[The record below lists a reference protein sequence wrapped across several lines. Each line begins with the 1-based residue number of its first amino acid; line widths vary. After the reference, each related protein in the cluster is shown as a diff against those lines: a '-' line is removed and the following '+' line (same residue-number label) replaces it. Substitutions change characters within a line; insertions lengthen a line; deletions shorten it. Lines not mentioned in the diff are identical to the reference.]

1 MISPARKISP
11 DFANDGIAHHLFRR
25 RQTMGIK
32 ATTLVAAF
40 VISLVS
46 TISQAQEFSAD
57 VVYLDTDRN
66 STANVST
73 THPSSKLYVSK
84 DKIRLETNGLTGTI
98 LLADRGEHTVVALQP
113 KKKAYRPLA
122 SGPSEYFRVDNAD
135 DACPSWQ
142 SFAEQK
148 IACEKVGPEV
158 INGRETVKYQN
169 KNMVEGA
176 VTAVW
181 VDKALK
187 FVIKWQAT
195 GVGAELRNI
204 KEEQQ
209 SADLFVVPSDYK
221 IPPPQKGS
229 SRGFAHK

>member
-1 MISPARKISP
+1 
-11 DFANDGIAHHLFRR
+11 
-25 RQTMGIK
+25 MGIK

-40 VISLVS
+40 LVILFS
-46 TISQAQEFSAD
+46 TISHAQEFSAD
-57 VVYLDTDRN
+57 VVYLDIDRPN
-66 STANVST
+66 KPATVST

-98 LLADRGEHTVVALQP
+98 LLADRSEHTVVALQP
-113 KKKAYRPLA
+113 KKKAYRPLG

-142 SFAEQK
+142 GLAEQK
-148 IACEKVGPEV
+148 ITCEKVGSEE

-169 KNMVEGA
+169 KNVTEGA
-176 VTAVW
+176 LTDVW
-181 VDKALK
+181 IDKTLK
-187 FVIKWQAT
+187 FVIRWQAT

-229 SRGFAHK
+229 SKGFAHK